1 MVIPNLFL
9 LPARL
14 LAAALPLAA
23 APLAA
28 AEGPFDLQLAPGAAD
43 ERCLRLTAGARLG
56 YEFAADAPVEFN
68 IHHHRGK
75 EVLYPVQQPATR
87 GGRAQLFRADTP
99 DDYCLMWENRGAGP
113 VRVRGHVQRLP

>member
-1 MVIPNLFL
+1 MVIPNLFR

-14 LAAALPLAA
+14 AAAALPLFA

-28 AEGPFDLQLAPGAAD
+28 AEGPFELQLAPGAVD
-43 ERCLRLTAGARLG
+43 ERCLRLAAGARLG

-99 DDYCLMWENRGAGP
+99 DDYCLMWENRGAEP